1 MKATASAWKRFLLC
15 FTCGLVWLGSGP
27 PASAAETTA
36 SEPTTTGGGLTVLD
50 WIVLGAYAVGMLLI
64 GYYYSRRTRSADDYL
79 LGGRVM
85 KPWMVG
91 LSMFATFLSVLT
103 YLALPGE
110 MIAHGPMML
119 AQVLGF
125 PVVALVVCWLIIP
138 YIMRF
143 RVTSGYEILE
153 ARFGESVRLLG
164 ATMFLLVRFLWMGL
178 VIYATVDKVFVP
190 VLGLDQAWVPAVCAV
205 VGLITVI
212 YSSMGGLRAVVLSDA
227 IQAIILCSGAVL
239 AVVLITVSLGSVSD
253 WWPTEWQ
260 THWDPRR
267 YWFSPTSRMDVAS
280 VVTGVVLWWVATAG
294 SDQMAIQRYLSTR
307 DVRSARRMF
316 SFSIAANIFLA
327 CILGVLGFALLGY
340 FQHHPEMLAAD
351 QTISGNADQL
361 LPRYIVVGMPAGI
374 SGLVIAAL
382 AAATMSSLSSGVNSA
397 SSVITTDLIGRFRK
411 ITFTEEDRL
420 RTARRVSWIV
430 GVAAILLSLAAG
442 GVEGNLLVK
451 CYKIANVFTVPLF
464 MLFFMAMF
472 VPWATTLGT
481 WAAALASAVVA
492 IAIGFNQ
499 PISAFVSQ
507 LAADSEMVAVALTCL
522 RWLDLSFLWVVI
534 GSMITGVIVGPSVS
548 AAERL
553 AVLVYRAVRAVLGW
567 IMGRN
572 RPR

>member
-294 SDQMAIQRYLSTR
+294 SGRAIRATHVQLLHSRQHIPCLYSRRARFCLAGLFSASSRDAGRGPDDFGQRR
-307 DVRSARRMF
+307 
-316 SFSIAANIFLA
+316 SIAAALYRRGDAGRDQRAGDCRPGGRDHVESFLRRQF
-327 CILGVLGFALLGY
+327 G
-340 FQHHPEMLAAD
+340 
-351 QTISGNADQL
+351 
-361 LPRYIVVGMPAGI
+361 VVGDYHRPDWPLSKDNVHRGRSPPHRPAR
-374 SGLVIAAL
+374 LL
-382 AAATMSSLSSGVNSA
+382 DRRCRCHSLEP
-397 SSVITTDLIGRFRK
+397 GRGRCRRK
-411 ITFTEEDRL
+411 PPGE
-420 RTARRVSWIV
+420 
-430 GVAAILLSLAAG
+430 
-442 GVEGNLLVK
+442 
-451 CYKIANVFTVPLF
+451 
-464 MLFFMAMF
+464 
-472 VPWATTLGT
+472 
-481 WAAALASAVVA
+481 
-492 IAIGFNQ
+492 
-499 PISAFVSQ
+499 
-507 LAADSEMVAVALTCL
+507 
-522 RWLDLSFLWVVI
+522 
-534 GSMITGVIVGPSVS
+534 
-548 AAERL
+548 
-553 AVLVYRAVRAVLGW
+553 VL
-567 IMGRN
+567 
-572 RPR
+572 